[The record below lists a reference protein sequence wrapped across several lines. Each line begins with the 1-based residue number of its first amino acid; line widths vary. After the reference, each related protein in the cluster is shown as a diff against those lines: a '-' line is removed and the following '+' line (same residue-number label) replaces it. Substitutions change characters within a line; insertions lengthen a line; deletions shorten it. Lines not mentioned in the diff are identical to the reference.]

1 MSGKLTEKY
10 KVIANYMTN
19 NRLKLNDDKTHLLVM
34 STQQKRARGNINVSI
49 STPTEIIQ
57 PIKSEKLLGIYIHEN
72 MKWSEYVQDNDQS
85 LIKQLTS
92 RLSALKLI
100 SRLASFKVRL
110 MVGNGIFCSK
120 LIYGIALWGGCELGL
135 LGSLQ
140 IIQNKAAR
148 FVTRRYR
155 DEDEHFIATSVIL
168 KQCGWL
174 SMKQLVFYHSVVLVY
189 KTLKFQQPQYLFEK
203 LSSVFPCN
211 TRLANSNAIRTADQF
226 QPSLEL
232 TKKSF
237 IHRATKSFNQVPG
250 SLRQSPNV
258 NTFQKKLKQW
268 VMENVEI

>member
-1 MSGKLTEKY
+1 
-10 KVIANYMTN
+10 
-19 NRLKLNDDKTHLLVM
+19 
-34 STQQKRARGNINVSI
+34 
-49 STPTEIIQ
+49 
-57 PIKSEKLLGIYIHEN
+57 

-148 FVTRRYR
+148 FVTPRYR

-189 KTLKFQQPQYLFEK
+189 KTLKFQQPQYW
-203 LSSVFPCN
+203 
-211 TRLANSNAIRTADQF
+211 
-226 QPSLEL
+226 
-232 TKKSF
+232 
-237 IHRATKSFNQVPG
+237 H
-250 SLRQSPNV
+250 SPYAP
-258 NTFQKKLKQW
+258 T
-268 VMENVEI
+268 